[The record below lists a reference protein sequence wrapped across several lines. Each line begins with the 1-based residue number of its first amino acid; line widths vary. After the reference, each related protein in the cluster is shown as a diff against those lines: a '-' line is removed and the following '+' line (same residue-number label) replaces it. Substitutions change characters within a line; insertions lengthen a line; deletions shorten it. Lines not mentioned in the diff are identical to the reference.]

1 MYLSFLLVLLLNVVT
16 SLSVSLYMTAISG
29 SYILKDYLYSVNHCL
44 ALLSTNH
51 FVTKTVTFCFL
62 AWVLCCA
69 LGNWGPHYGIVSSGK
84 I

>member
-16 SLSVSLYMTAISG
+16 SLSVSLYMTISG
-29 SYILKDYLYSVNHCL
+29 SYILKGYLYSVNHCL

-51 FVTKTVTFCFL
+51 FVTKTVMFWFL

-69 LGNWGPHYGIVSSGK
+69 LGNWGPHCGIVSSGK